1 MAQKTAAAP
10 YLAGLGGEFIMT
22 SDLWGPI
29 KNHLERINGHMPA
42 VHHYTSLSGAL
53 GILETGRLW
62 FTERSHLN
70 DRQEISLGI
79 GICEDVLLSQDRAS
93 DARQFREEVQNIF
106 ARFRFFSA
114 SFSFPMN
121 DNNQWRDYADG
132 GRGVVLSF
140 KASAFNNPEQHING
154 LIPDN
159 PTANAIVAPM
169 SYGEAGLRTV
179 IEEIAATWKTGNV
192 SELCDHILFISSLFK
207 GDCWRSENE
216 YRFFIHHPRDRILR
230 NPHHKMRER
239 NGELVSY
246 LDLPIQN
253 WNSSD
258 DFPIYRI
265 CPGPMAAANLAAQ
278 IRDFIFSNGIPIQD
292 HQVSELF

>member
-1 MAQKTAAAP
+1 MAQKRTTP
-10 YLAGLGGEFIMT
+10 DKLTGLGEDRIMT
-22 SDLWGPI
+22 SDLWKPI
-29 KNHLERINGHMPA
+29 DKHLRQINGSMPA
-42 VHHYTSLSGAL
+42 VHHYTSLRGAL
-53 GILETGRLW
+53 GILETGKLW

-79 GICEDVLLSQDRAS
+79 GICEDVLLSQDRTS
-93 DARQFREEVQNIF
+93 DARQFCAAVQDVF

-140 KASAFNNPEQHING
+140 KASAFNNPGQHIDG

-159 PTANAIVAPM
+159 PPATAIVAPM

-179 IEEIAATWKTGNV
+179 IEEIVTAWRTNNIQ
-192 SELCDHILFISSLFK
+192 ELCEHILFISSLFK

-216 YRFFIHHPRDRILR
+216 YRFFIHHPRDKILL
-230 NPHHKMRER
+230 NPNHKMRER
-239 NGELVSY
+239 NGEVVSY

-253 WNSSD
+253 WNNHA

-265 CPGPMAAANLAAQ
+265 CPGPMASPDLAIQ
-278 IRDFIFSNGIPIQD
+278 IRDFIFSKGIPINI
-292 HQVSELF
+292 VELF